1 MKLRTALRL
10 GRISNLPTVWTNVL
24 VGALLAGGEL
34 ADPRLPLLMLALSAF
49 YVGGMFLN
57 DAYDAAFDAQHRRD
71 RPIPAAETTERE
83 VFVFGYGLL
92 ALGFAGVAWAGA
104 GRWTVLLAAL
114 GLAAAIVAY
123 DRFHKGNPLS
133 PLLMGLCRVGVL
145 ACSAWAVMAAP
156 QSTVLWA
163 AVALLGHLIGLTYI
177 AKQEH
182 LNRLGALWPLAFLA
196 LPLLLGVAL
205 ALDQPL
211 AWAPLLAYAAVQAFA
226 LQRLRRRLSGDVPR
240 AVVTLIAAICLLDA
254 LLLAGV
260 GQLLPAVLALLAFP
274 LTLALQ
280 RWVAGT

>member
-24 VGALLAGGEL
+24 VGALLAGGDL

-83 VFVFGYGLL
+83 VFGFGYGLL

-145 ACSAWAVMAAP
+145 ACSAWAVMVVP
-156 QSTVLWA
+156 QSTVVWA

>member
-1 MKLRTALRL
+1 
-10 GRISNLPTVWTNVL
+10 
-24 VGALLAGGEL
+24 
-34 ADPRLPLLMLALSAF
+34 LPLLMLALSAF

-83 VFVFGYGLL
+83 VFGFGYGLL

-145 ACSAWAVMAAP
+145 ACSAWAVMVVP
-156 QSTVLWA
+156 QPTVVWA

>member
-24 VGALLAGGEL
+24 VGALLAGGDL

-83 VFVFGYGLL
+83 VFGFGYGLL

-145 ACSAWAVMAAP
+145 ACSAWAVMVVP
-156 QSTVLWA
+156 QPTVVWA

>member
-24 VGALLAGGEL
+24 VGALLAGGDL

-83 VFVFGYGLL
+83 VFGFGYGLL

-145 ACSAWAVMAAP
+145 VCSAWAVMVVP
-156 QSTVLWA
+156 QPTVVWA

>member
-24 VGALLAGGEL
+24 VGALLAGGDL

-83 VFVFGYGLL
+83 VFGFGYGLL

-145 ACSAWAVMAAP
+145 ACSAWAVMVVP
-156 QSTVLWA
+156 QSTVVWA

-260 GQLLPAVLALLAFP
+260 GQLLPAVLALMAFP

>member
-83 VFVFGYGLL
+83 VFGFGYGLL

-145 ACSAWAVMAAP
+145 ACSAWAVMVVP
-156 QSTVLWA
+156 QSTVVWA

>member
-24 VGALLAGGEL
+24 VGALLAGGDL

-83 VFVFGYGLL
+83 VFGFGYGLL

-156 QSTVLWA
+156 QPTVLWA

>member
-83 VFVFGYGLL
+83 VFGFGYGLL

-145 ACSAWAVMAAP
+145 ACSAWAVMVVP
-156 QSTVLWA
+156 QSTVVWA

-260 GQLLPAVLALLAFP
+260 GQLLPAVLALMAFP

>member
-145 ACSAWAVMAAP
+145 ACSAWAVMVVP
-156 QSTVLWA
+156 QSTVVWA

>member
-24 VGALLAGGEL
+24 VGALLAGGDL

-83 VFVFGYGLL
+83 VFGFGYGLL

-114 GLAAAIVAY
+114 ALAAAIVAY

>member
-24 VGALLAGGEL
+24 VGALLAGGDL

-83 VFVFGYGLL
+83 VFGFGYGLL

-145 ACSAWAVMAAP
+145 ACSAWAVMAVP
-156 QSTVLWA
+156 QSTVVWA

>member
-1 MKLRTALRL
+1 MNGQGLVLPENFQSLPRRRALAAS
-10 GRISNLPTVWTNVL
+10 GL
-24 VGALLAGGEL
+24 V
-34 ADPRLPLLMLALSAF
+34 LSA
-49 YVGGMFLN
+49 
-57 DAYDAAFDAQHRRD
+57 
-71 RPIPAAETTERE
+71 
-83 VFVFGYGLL
+83 
-92 ALGFAGVAWAGA
+92 
-104 GRWTVLLAAL
+104 
-114 GLAAAIVAY
+114 
-123 DRFHKGNPLS
+123 
-133 PLLMGLCRVGVL
+133 
-145 ACSAWAVMAAP
+145 
-156 QSTVLWA
+156 A

>member
-24 VGALLAGGEL
+24 VGALLAGGDL

-83 VFVFGYGLL
+83 VFGFGYGLL

-145 ACSAWAVMAAP
+145 VCSAWAVMVVP
-156 QSTVLWA
+156 QPTVVWA

-211 AWAPLLAYAAVQAFA
+211 AWVPLLAYAAVQAFA